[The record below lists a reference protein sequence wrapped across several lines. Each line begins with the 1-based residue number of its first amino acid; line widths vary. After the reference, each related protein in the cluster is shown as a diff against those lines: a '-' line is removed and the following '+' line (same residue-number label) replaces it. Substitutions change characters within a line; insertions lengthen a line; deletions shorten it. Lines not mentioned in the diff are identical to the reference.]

1 MAYHVPASFENS
13 RRDFAFIGD
22 LKMAL
27 TVSNR
32 ETFAVLDWL
41 DGDPERRE
49 YWRARARK
57 LSNLDTATAVPS
69 LSNMIYEE
77 LSTEIP
83 ELGGVSAELLKSGLY
98 RVNFY
103 ELALALLLESGAA
116 AKPDTPFRE

>member
-1 MAYHVPASFENS
+1 MAYHVRASFENS

-57 LSNLDTATAVPS
+57 LSSLDTATAVPS

-77 LSTEIP
+77 LSKEIP

-116 AKPDTPFRE
+116 TKPETPFRE

>member
-1 MAYHVPASFENS
+1 
-13 RRDFAFIGD
+13 
-22 LKMAL
+22 MAL

-57 LSNLDTATAVPS
+57 LSNLDTATAVPN

-77 LSTEIP
+77 LSKEIP
-83 ELGGVSAELLKSGLY
+83 ESGRGLGRTAQERAVSRQFLRIG
-98 RVNFY
+98 
-103 ELALALLLESGAA
+103 SGAI
-116 AKPDTPFRE
+116 TRVRCR